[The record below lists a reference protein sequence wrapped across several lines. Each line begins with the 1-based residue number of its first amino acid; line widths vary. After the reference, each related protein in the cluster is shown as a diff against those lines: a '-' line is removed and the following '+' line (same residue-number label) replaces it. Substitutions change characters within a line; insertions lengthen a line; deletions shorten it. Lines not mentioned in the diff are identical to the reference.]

1 MAALRFVGFIAELAG
16 ARQMEVRLERP
27 TPLRDILEIRLPE
40 ERTIVL
46 INQEGGTL
54 DSLVHDEDTVTV
66 LPVVSGG

>member
-1 MAALRFVGFIAELAG
+1 MAALRFVGLVAELAG
-16 ARQMEVRLERP
+16 AKELGVRLDGP
-27 TPLRDILEIRLPE
+27 KPLREILEFRLPE

-54 DSLVHDEDTVTV
+54 DSLVHDGDTVTL